1 MSYGVW
7 RGSLI
12 ILNSQLSTKKM
23 VSLDYIRMASNK
35 AKGARPYFFEDKA
48 VERVLNITMA
58 VAGEVAVLRERLD
71 TIERLL
77 AAKDV
82 LSPAEIEAFVPTDA
96 QAEERQRWHAE
107 YISRI
112 LRIVQQEIEALQ
124 QEPEND
130 IPMEEVAEILG
141 RT

>member
-1 MSYGVW
+1 MSQ
-7 RGSLI
+7 I
-12 ILNSQLSTKKM
+12 N
-23 VSLDYIRMASNK
+23 YIHMASNK

-58 VAGEVAVLRERLD
+58 VAGEVAVMRERLD

-77 AAKDV
+77 EAKGI
-82 LSPAEIEAFVPTDA
+82 LNRSEIEAFTPTDA

-124 QEPEND
+124 QDPEHNKT
-130 IPMEEVAEILG
+130 MEEVADILSK
-141 RT
+141 T